1 MRIID
6 WSSDVCSSDLLRV
19 PLAVSGAD
27 RTKRVEIA
35 AAVAPRNA
43 VERVGVAGAGA
54 IDVVRGVRHG
64 GRICAGAGVGNARA
78 KDPARSCAVLP
89 LSSPRTLRKERGP
102 EFRSEE
108 HTSELQSLMRI
119 SYA

>member
-1 MRIID
+1 MTFRAPLDRGRGDGIVAGLD
-6 WSSDVCSSDLLRV
+6 PPAPVAFGTGVADRAVADEVDLRV

-54 IDVVRGVRHG
+54 IDVVRGVGPGELG
-64 GRICAGAGVGNARA
+64 GGTCGGEGV
-78 KDPARSCAVLP
+78 
-89 LSSPRTLRKERGP
+89 
-102 EFRSEE
+102 
-108 HTSELQSLMRI
+108 
-119 SYA
+119 